1 MRSGSAASCVRWWFH
16 QGILR
21 FEFFDASPDPCHARP
36 GDGATPS
43 TPNASTYR
51 GRAHLRLR
59 IPIIN
64 TPPHLALAVAVEV
77 SQRSL
82 DVSNFAQPSPWNG
95 RIRYKLGHGSVNS
108 TVTVKVRL
116 QRRGS
121 GRPYAP
127 SPGVQPRD
135 ILRRADALQRAE
147 ALARTMPTW
156 PNPPRIF
163 AARVANDPFVN
174 RRANSSPQTVLRLGR
189 RRRSQNAKRRLSP
202 LSNLIVSVPQR
213 IVLGTRAAID
223 QSEQCRVMVAVGI
236 TDQLFKKDRVVVG
249 FVSP

>member
-1 MRSGSAASCVRWWFH
+1 LPAGRGYGRLRPWALSLFRIAIAMIGAMRSGSAASCVRWWFH

-36 GDGATPS
+36 GDGVTPS

-127 SPGVQPRD
+127 SPVRSA
-135 ILRRADALQRAE
+135 RR
-147 ALARTMPTW
+147 
-156 PNPPRIF
+156 
-163 AARVANDPFVN
+163 
-174 RRANSSPQTVLRLGR
+174 SSPAGESRP
-189 RRRSQNAKRRLSP
+189 RRSVMATKSRPSFDPKSFLAVVGEGRGIGEYRKDQ
-202 LSNLIVSVPQR
+202 IVF
-213 IVLGTRAAID
+213 RAA
-223 QSEQCRVMVAVGI
+223 S
-236 TDQLFKKDRVVVG
+236 
-249 FVSP
+249 